1 MSLSIKSILNIKT
14 IPKRIW
20 FFILQTHISCIHQT
34 NFYILVQ
41 EMTLPQNDNMDNFV
55 HTARNVNA
63 LTMNLDAFSSYLY
76 TV

>member
-1 MSLSIKSILNIKT
+1 MSFRIKSILNIKT
-14 IPKRIW
+14 IPKGYGFSI
-20 FFILQTHISCIHQT
+20 FQTHISCIHQT

-63 LTMNLDAFSSYLY
+63 LTMNLDAFSSYVY